1 MQSNDAATGMR
12 LAQMGRFAEA
22 LPHLDRANMGDPA
35 DVSVLH
41 AAASLL
47 QGAGRAAD
55 AARRYE
61 TAAGLL
67 PSDTGV
73 LVGWARSLLL
83 AGDEESAILPLDR
96 ALVLDP
102 HVAASDGTLRLLW
115 NTDERDLAA
124 RVLRQLVA
132 RHPDNSDLL
141 CQLAQILRAA
151 EYLDEVESVWRRY
164 MELRPDDPLGPV
176 ETGRLAV
183 SRGDTDTARALFM
196 EALRIAPDDPRAL
209 AEFAHLE
216 RGFLNAEQVRQL
228 TTAVEHVPDAESG
241 ALLSDVLARHDD
253 RIGAFATAAAHV
265 ARMNAFT
272 EQSLAAKD
280 FYDAD
285 LHAAEVAFAAR
296 TYSPGLFARLRG
308 AGSDDRRPVFVVG
321 LPRSGTT
328 LLERMLAAHPAIAGV
343 GEQSFVRE
351 GLLRALAAGDGL
363 PESLAPADVDA
374 SATWHLQQLNE
385 RLRRLGIEQR
395 SERIV
400 DKLPDNYLLAGWIRI
415 VFPNAMIV
423 HSLRDPRD
431 VAWSCWSTLFAKVNW
446 SLRLDQIA
454 HRIEQHRLLM
464 RHWRSAIDGHMTE
477 VRYERLIEN
486 PEGELRRILSALGL
500 EWHPDVMDFAQQKGF
515 VASASRHQVRERIH
529 SRSVGRWRNFADA
542 LQPVLPRLEAIVA
555 QDAREAPVDLIL
567 P

>member
-1 MQSNDAATGMR
+1 MQSNDAASGMR

-22 LPHLDRANMGDPA
+22 LPHLDRANMDDPA
-35 DVSVLH
+35 DVALLH
-41 AAASLL
+41 AVASLL
-47 QGAGRAAD
+47 QSAGRAAD

-61 TAAGLL
+61 VAAGLL

-73 LVGWARSLLL
+73 LVGWARALLL
-83 AGDEESAILPLDR
+83 AGDEESAIVPLDR
-96 ALVLDP
+96 ALGLDP
-102 HVAASDGTLRLLW
+102 RVAASDGTLRLLW

-124 RVLRQLVA
+124 RLLRKLVA
-132 RHPDNSDLL
+132 RHPGNIDLL

-151 EYLDEVESVWRRY
+151 EYLDEAESVWRSY
-164 MELRPDDPLGPV
+164 MALRPDDPLGPV
-176 ETGRLAV
+176 EIGRLAV
-183 SRGDTDTARALFM
+183 SRGDTDTARALFK

-216 RGFLNAEQVRQL
+216 RGSLDAAAVQQL
-228 TTAVEHVPDAESG
+228 ITAVEHVPDAESG
-241 ALLSDVLARHDD
+241 ALLSDVLARHYD
-253 RIGAFATAAAHV
+253 RIGDFAASATQV

-272 EQSLAAKD
+272 QRTLAPKD
-280 FYDAD
+280 LYDAD
-285 LHAAEVAFAAR
+285 LHAAEVAFAVR
-296 TYSPGLFARLRG
+296 TYSRGLFERLRG
-308 AGSDDRRPVFVVG
+308 TGSNDRRPVFVVG

-328 LLERMLAAHPAIAGV
+328 LLERMLAAHPGIVGV

-363 PESLAPADVDA
+363 PGSMAPADIDA
-374 SATWHLQQLNE
+374 SAIWHLEQLHE
-385 RLRRLGIEQR
+385 RLRRLGIDHR
-395 SERIV
+395 GERIV

-415 VFPNAMIV
+415 VFPQAVIV

-431 VAWSCWSTLFAKVNW
+431 VAWSSWSTQFAKINW
-446 SLRLDQIA
+446 SLRLDHIA

-464 RHWRSAIDGHMTE
+464 RHWRSAIDGHLTE
-477 VRYERLIEN
+477 LRYERLIEN
-486 PEGELRRILSALGL
+486 PEAELRRVLSALGL
-500 EWHPDVMDFAQQKGF
+500 EWHPDVMDFAEQKGF

-529 SRSVGRWRNFADA
+529 SRSVGRWRNHADA

-555 QDAREAPVDLIL
+555 QDAREAPADLIL